1 MRFGLT
7 EDQILF
13 GRSLRGF
20 LADRLPLDT
29 LRRLAE
35 PGVGFDA
42 VLWQGLSGLGLHGLL
57 VPEEHGGAGLGMLD
71 AALAAEALG

>member
-35 PGVGFDA
+35 DHDVSELSEHSEHGGRSPEGTPGGR
-42 VLWQGLSGLGLHGLL
+42 
-57 VPEEHGGAGLGMLD
+57 VPEE
-71 AALAAEALG
+71 AETA